1 MPVTLTGAVS
11 RMTHGGAGDFDI
23 NLPLPPGT
31 MPRGVECRSGGAS
44 GDYTMVF
51 TFSNNLTSVDSASV
65 TGGCGSVVSG
75 TSGIGP
81 NPNQYTASL
90 TGVTCIDYFTVTLSN
105 VNDSAG
111 NHSDNVS
118 SPEMGVLV
126 GDVNASGVVTSG
138 DTNLCR
144 TEALQPVTNANFR
157 NDINAS
163 GAITSGDTNAIKQN
177 ALSQLPT
184 PP

>member
-1 MPVTLTGAVS
+1 
-11 RMTHGGAGDFDI
+11 
-23 NLPLPPGT
+23 

-51 TFSNNLTSVDSASV
+51 TFSNDLTSVASASV

-81 NPNQYTASL
+81 NLNQYTANL
-90 TGVTCIDYFTVTLSN
+90 TGVTCIDYVTVTLNN

-111 NHSDNVS
+111 NHSDNVL

-126 GDVNASGVVTSG
+126 GDTTGNGSVNSSDVSQTKADSGKTTDNS
-138 DTNLCR
+138 
-144 TEALQPVTNANFR
+144 NFR
-157 NDINAS
+157 RDVNVNGLINSSDVSIVKSKS
-163 GAITSGDTNAIKQN
+163 GS
-177 ALSQLPT
+177 ALPSLP
-184 PP
+184 